1 MKSMIFPN
9 NMSLYYSEEDNKE
22 KDKEKLKEKEKGYN
36 DNIEDNFSVY
46 EYNDN
51 FNNELLKN
59 YCVIFSSNPQTENN
73 SKKSINGFA
82 YIFYKKLI
90 RKQITSKKIY
100 SFYIPVVFSIVSE
113 YPFFNS
119 FYKLCRQI
127 KTLFNIPKNYT
138 PIEIMLYNI
147 IKYTE
152 SPINCDVNLS
162 IKPFLWQIDRN
173 IFEVVKAISINEENN
188 EDEVE
193 HLRKSD
199 ESESSAD
206 KGNIKA
212 FGLKGLYAMHDD
224 YVKEIIEKAAAYDKT
239 ARQMIADTFQKRGY
253 SPDQVFDFVW
263 GKYLDDAQY
272 ENRVLSKLTKDLLEQ
287 LKIRK

>member
-1 MKSMIFPN
+1 MKNENEEFLISTYIKRYPFNGRSEYLIDKFYIIGYNASTLNKLLFEDNSDPENLSKYIILDKIEEEKKSSNLQSFHFEQDPIILNEISSDFDKKCLNYDIMKSMIFPN

-162 IKPFLWQIDRN
+162 IKPFLWQIDN
-173 IFEVVKAISINEENN
+173 FHK
-188 EDEVE
+188 
-193 HLRKSD
+193 
-199 ESESSAD
+199 
-206 KGNIKA
+206 
-212 FGLKGLYAMHDD
+212 
-224 YVKEIIEKAAAYDKT
+224 
-239 ARQMIADTFQKRGY
+239 
-253 SPDQVFDFVW
+253 
-263 GKYLDDAQY
+263 
-272 ENRVLSKLTKDLLEQ
+272 
-287 LKIRK
+287 

>member
-1 MKSMIFPN
+1 MKNENEEFLISTYIKRYPFNGRSEYLIDKFYIIGYNASTLNKLLFEDNSDPENLSKYIILDKIEEEKKSSNLQSFHFEQDPIILNEISSDFDKKCLNYDIMKSMIFPN

-100 SFYIPVVFSIVSE
+100 SFYIPVVFSIVS
-113 YPFFNS
+113 
-119 FYKLCRQI
+119 
-127 KTLFNIPKNYT
+127 
-138 PIEIMLYNI
+138 
-147 IKYTE
+147 
-152 SPINCDVNLS
+152 
-162 IKPFLWQIDRN
+162 
-173 IFEVVKAISINEENN
+173 
-188 EDEVE
+188 
-193 HLRKSD
+193 
-199 ESESSAD
+199 
-206 KGNIKA
+206 
-212 FGLKGLYAMHDD
+212 
-224 YVKEIIEKAAAYDKT
+224 
-239 ARQMIADTFQKRGY
+239 
-253 SPDQVFDFVW
+253 
-263 GKYLDDAQY
+263 
-272 ENRVLSKLTKDLLEQ
+272 DLL
-287 LKIRK
+287 K